1 MRLYAVTMTGDTNTA
16 PSAMSG
22 LGRAT
27 DQVVAIEKAVDEAW
41 SAIKLQMQKDPV
53 PFYQSIFVA
62 PEYYFSN
69 QRHADDRFYS
79 KDVKQFIVSRLS
91 ALAKKYPRMLII
103 PGTILWKKSAYRQAA
118 TTTTI
123 GSRGGNVVPSP
134 KNQTRVNSTLGR
146 IATANAQFQTD
157 ANLPGWSHAGR
168 FGRDDS
174 DQTNEATFD
183 MPRYYLEHA
192 DTLHTQI
199 AQNVAYIFKDDVV
212 LKYHKAGNFKEVEG
226 EADNIV
232 FAPGV
237 ISGVFKVGN
246 VTYGIE
252 VCRDHCMQVL
262 KSGGGTV
269 NIQVIISSY
278 IPNISQ
284 GMAMSNGGVLV
295 HSSTQATSKN
305 DNVDQIHLKDNT
317 SRLVA
322 SRRVGGSQLWVID
335 MDDSAS
341 GISSGSEKLTS
352 VTVLAASHVH

>member
-1 MRLYAVTMTGDTNTA
+1 MRLYAVTMTGDTNLA
-16 PSAMSG
+16 PSAMAG

-27 DQVVAIEKAVDEAW
+27 EQVVAIEKAVREAW
-41 SAIKLQMQKDPV
+41 DAIKLQMQSKPV

-62 PEYYFSN
+62 PEYFFSN
-69 QRHADDRFYS
+69 QRHVDDRFYS

-91 ALAKKYPRMLII
+91 ALAKQYPRMLII
-103 PGTILWKKSAYRQAA
+103 PGTILWKKSAYRQSA
-118 TTTTI
+118 TTVGI

-134 KNQTRVNSTLGR
+134 KNQTRANSTLTR
-146 IATANAQFQTD
+146 IATANARFQTD
-157 ANLPGWSHAGR
+157 SNRPGWSHSGR

-174 DQTNEATFD
+174 DQTNEANFD
-183 MPRYYLEHA
+183 MPKYYLDNA
-192 DTLHTQI
+192 QALNTQI

-237 ISGVFKVGN
+237 ISGVFKIGN
-246 VTYGIE
+246 VSYGIE

-262 KSGGGTV
+262 KSGGGMV

-278 IPNISQ
+278 IPNISE

-295 HSSTQATSKN
+295 HSSTQATSLA
-305 DNVDQIHLKDNT
+305 DNVDQIHFKDN
-317 SRLVA
+317 SAKLVA
-322 SRRVGGSQLWVID
+322 AKKVGDSRLWVID
-335 MDDSAS
+335 MDDGAC
-341 GISSGSEKLTS
+341 GITNGGDRLQS
-352 VTVLAASHVH
+352 VTVLPASHVH